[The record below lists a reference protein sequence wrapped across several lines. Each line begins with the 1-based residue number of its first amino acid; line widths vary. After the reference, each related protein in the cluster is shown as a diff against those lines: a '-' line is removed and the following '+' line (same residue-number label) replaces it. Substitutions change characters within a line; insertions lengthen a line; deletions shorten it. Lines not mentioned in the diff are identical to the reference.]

1 MAEEKTNITPELI
14 KAEKKPSM
22 FNPKVLMIG
31 LPIFVVQLVAVY
43 FITANILLCLLYTS
57 DAADERSSVDF
68 GGRRFIKQKKNKKKK
83 KDKEI

>member
-31 LPIFVVQLVAVY
+31 LPIFLLQLLAVIFLTPSI
-43 FITANILLCLLYTS
+43 FIRDIAKILS
-57 DAADERSSVDF
+57 
-68 GGRRFIKQKKNKKKK
+68 
-83 KDKEI
+83 EIQQ